1 MSDDN
6 RSLTII
12 SIDSMLVYKNKY
24 YLQVYL
30 DSGVDKTGN
39 TQMTNY
45 LDGNLFET
53 HKDFFDLVS

>member
-1 MSDDN
+1 
-6 RSLTII
+6 
-12 SIDSMLVYKNKY
+12 MLVYKSKY

>member
-30 DSGVDKTGN
+30 DSGVDKTVN

-45 LDGNLFET
+45 LDGNLFEI
-53 HKDFFDLVS
+53 HKDFFDLVN

>member
-1 MSDDN
+1 
-6 RSLTII
+6 
-12 SIDSMLVYKNKY
+12 MLVYKNKY

-30 DSGVDKTGN
+30 DSGVDKTVN

-45 LDGNLFET
+45 LDGSLFET

>member
-1 MSDDN
+1 
-6 RSLTII
+6 
-12 SIDSMLVYKNKY
+12 MLVYKSKY

-39 TQMTNY
+39 MQMTNY

>member
-45 LDGNLFET
+45 LDGNLFEI
-53 HKDFFDLVS
+53 HKDFFDLVN

>member
-53 HKDFFDLVS
+53 RKDFFDLVS